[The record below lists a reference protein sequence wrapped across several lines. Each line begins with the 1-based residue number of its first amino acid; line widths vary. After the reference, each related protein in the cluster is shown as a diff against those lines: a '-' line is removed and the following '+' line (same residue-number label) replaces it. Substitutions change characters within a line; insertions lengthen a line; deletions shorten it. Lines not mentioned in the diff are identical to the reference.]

1 MAGCEWEKSL
11 FISHPLPAS
20 RHPPGGLGASMHR
33 HFDKDIEEIKDL
45 LLRMGAMVEDAISE
59 SIRALLERDTSLA
72 EEVIRNDDRIDQMEL
87 EIDRRTLELMA
98 KMQPAA
104 VDLRFVAAMMKIT
117 PELERIADLAQDVCE
132 RVIELNREPALKAMI
147 AIPRLAQDAQA
158 MVRQSLDAF
167 VRADGNLARRV
178 IAQDD
183 SIDQQTEQSFRELL
197 TYMLEDPRNIS
208 RAIRLTFVG
217 KYFER
222 MADGATNICEMVV
235 YLAEGK
241 MIKHATGMLNNG

>member
-1 MAGCEWEKSL
+1 MQ
-11 FISHPLPAS
+11 
-20 RHPPGGLGASMHR
+20 R
-33 HFDKDIEEIKDL
+33 HFDRDIEDLKDL
-45 LLRMGAMVEDAISE
+45 LLRMGAMVEDAITQ

-72 EEVIRNDDRIDQMEL
+72 EEVIANDNRIDQMEL
-87 EIDRRTLELMA
+87 EIDRLTLELIA

-104 VDLRFVAAMMKIT
+104 VDLRFVAAIMKIT

-132 RVIELNREPALKAMI
+132 RVIELNREPPLKPMQ
-147 AIPRLAQDAQA
+147 AIPHLAQDAQT
-158 MVRQSLDAF
+158 MVRQALDAF
-167 VRADGNLARRV
+167 VRGDAALARQV
-178 IAQDD
+178 IRQDD

-208 RAIRLTFVG
+208 RAIRLTFTG

-235 YLAEGK
+235 YLVEGK
-241 MIKHATGMLNNG
+241 MIKHAPIAPNA